1 MFLESIRQFDE
12 AQVLN
17 RLLKLFGYVD
27 AGNGTPLAAALATA
41 LTRDASA
48 TRHALADILALDDET
63 LAYAASHL
71 LHALMNGKHQF
82 QLPFG
87 TEVSNYE
94 PGGVS
99 IGGEE
104 LVLDAAREGLFP
116 LQATRRDA
124 HGPNLDLLRSLIRK
138 KTRKLACRRLGLPS
152 PKTIVDSDERTTLQ
166 FPPLPEAGGIV
177 LQFRTGSSGAP
188 RFCSATKA
196 QLETFS
202 DTIVQDMRALW
213 KRRAAIGR
221 HADLVRRAAEGG
233 ILAECGPDADIK
245 VTNVALELTSQ
256 REDEV
261 PSVYVEYE
269 CLDECLRLGTAIDY
283 LPTRNEPIPAN
294 LRNRPRTER
303 QRRADLD
310 ELMSAGATGRIDEMA
325 AAIISAAPEGP
336 ASVLAILQNGH
347 EAFVTIPTSVAP
359 LFATLYWR
367 NGTIVA
373 EADCRGRLDYCRE
386 RLELRG
392 VELPETIV
400 DTIAGRP
407 LSQIADLPFACE
419 SRVDRVGEHDEALVL
434 HLAVDTL
441 LVNCVER
448 RIWPEPAGAD
458 FGRAWMNLPPPF
470 DAR

>member
-1 MFLESIRQFDE
+1 MFLGSIEQFDE
-12 AQVLN
+12 AQVTK
-17 RLLKLFGYVD
+17 RLLDLFGYVD
-27 AGNGTPLAAALATA
+27 AGNGTSLAAALATA

-48 TRHALADILALDDET
+48 TRHDLADVLALDDEA
-63 LAYAASHL
+63 LDHAASHL
-71 LHALMNGKHQF
+71 LHALTNGKHQF
-82 QLPFG
+82 QLPLG
-87 TEVSNYE
+87 TRVSNYD

-116 LQATRRDA
+116 MQATRRDA
-124 HGPNLDLLRSLIRK
+124 HGPNLDLLSSLILK

-152 PKTIVDSDERTTLQ
+152 PKTIIDSDERTTLQ
-166 FPPLPEAGGIV
+166 FPPLAEAGGIV

-221 HADLVRRAAEGG
+221 HVYLVRRSAEEG
-233 ILAECGPDADIK
+233 ILAECGPDSDIR
-245 VTNVALELTSQ
+245 VINVVVELTSQ
-256 REDEV
+256 REDDA

-283 LPTRNEPIPAN
+283 LPTRDEPTPAN
-294 LRNRPRTER
+294 LRSRPHTER
-303 QRRADLD
+303 RRRADLE
-310 ELMSAGATGRIDEMA
+310 ELMSVGATGRIDEMA
-325 AAIISAAPEGP
+325 AAIVAAAPEGS
-336 ASVLAILQNGH
+336 AAVLATLEKSH
-347 EAFVTIPTSVAP
+347 EAFVTIPTLEAP

-367 NGTIVA
+367 DGTIMA
-373 EADCRGRLDYCRE
+373 EADCRGSLDYCQE

-392 VELPETIV
+392 VELPEAV
-400 DTIAGRP
+400 LANIAGRP
-407 LSQIADLPFACE
+407 LSEVADLPFACD
-419 SRVDRVGEHDEALVL
+419 SRIARAGDNDEALVL
-434 HLAVDTL
+434 HLDVQTL
-441 LVNCVER
+441 LVNCAER
-448 RIWPEPAGAD
+448 RIWAEPAGVD
-458 FGRAWMNLPPPF
+458 FGRTWMNLPPPY